1 MRRPDLDDFE
11 REMRDHVEE
20 DTQENLARGMA
31 PDEARAAAIRKFGNP
46 VRVKED
52 VRAVWV
58 PRWADQIGQDVR
70 DAARRLR
77 RHPGF
82 ALVIVA
88 TLALG
93 IALPTAIYSVVN
105 AVLLRPLS
113 YAHPDRLVWPTTRS
127 ERDANRGGP
136 ASAVE
141 ILNEIDFYT
150 WQQESVSFDHL
161 VAYIQGDSTIAGDGE
176 ALRVRVLSASEGFW
190 DISGGRAVAGVLPS
204 PADREALVVSHRLF
218 VERFGSDPSVIGRAI
233 SLDGQQMTITA
244 VLAPDF
250 NPQLPAMRFGA
261 ALSGRI
267 EPDVFRGMRIN
278 PPPRTR
284 DQKTQIRILQAIGQ
298 LKEGV
303 TIEQARAELNTVHKR
318 AQQLAAPFGLSTVL
332 LTPLHERLV
341 GASRRALTLLL
352 AAGFCVLLITCAN
365 VANLLLSR
373 SAARQKEIALRMSV
387 GGGPLRVIRQLL
399 AESIAYAL
407 IGGAAGVLLATW
419 LLSVVVSVIGPAVPR
434 LLETTVDLR
443 VLGFA
448 LAVSLGTALVFG
460 MGPAINLA
468 CTSAQDV
475 LKEGTRTSSVAR
487 PRRITGRVMIAMQ
500 LALTVVLL
508 TGAGL
513 MLKSIWR
520 MTSYPDGFSPDE
532 ILTLRVD
539 FRGPAYRQRES
550 RQQLGQSLLAR
561 AEALPGVREAAITT
575 LGESMMLLIKEGEK
589 GPPEN
594 RESRATPVNTI
605 SPGFPR
611 TMGMKVV
618 HGRGFEDIE
627 PVPVVLINEAL
638 AARDYAGA
646 DPIGQRIRL
655 PWLGE
660 DVLGTIAGV
669 VSNMKYTRIDADMKP
684 EVFFHTAQT
693 ELFGVTLVLR
703 IDGDPIAAAPT
714 VRNALASVDPTQSI
728 FAVQTMEQTLA
739 ESIAPRRFNV
749 LLLGTFAFVAAFLAV
764 LGVYGVVA
772 HAVAERTHEIG
783 IRLALGAERR
793 RVVGM
798 IVSEAMLSVVAGV
811 AIGTAA
817 AVGAT
822 SLIAD
827 LLYGIE
833 ARDPQTFVAATLVLT
848 AIAFVACAA
857 PALRAA
863 VVDPAVA
870 LRSE

>member
-1 MRRPDLDDFE
+1 MRRPDLDDLD
-11 REMRDHVEE
+11 RELRDHVEE
-20 DTQENLARGMA
+20 DTQENIARGMA

-58 PRWADQIGQDVR
+58 PRWADQIGQDAR

-93 IALPTAIYSVVN
+93 IALPTAIYSVVD

-113 YAHPDRLVWPTTRS
+113 YPHPDRLVWPTTQSLR
-127 ERDANRGGP
+127 ERRGSREP
-136 ASAVE
+136 INIE
-141 ILNEIDFYT
+141 ILNEIDFHT
-150 WQQESVSFDHL
+150 WQQQSTSFDHL
-161 VAYIQGDSTIAGDGE
+161 VAYQQVDATMIAGGE
-176 ALRVRVLSASEGFW
+176 ASRVRIVAASAGFW
-190 DISGGRAVAGVLPS
+190 ELSGARIALGALPLA
-204 PADREALVVSHRLF
+204 ADREGIVLSHHLF
-218 VERFGSDPSVIGRAI
+218 IDRFHSDPTIIGRAI
-233 SLDGQQMTITA
+233 ALDGRQMTIAA
-244 VLAPDF
+244 VLAEDF
-250 NPQLPAMRFGA
+250 HPQLPAMPWGA
-261 ALSGRI
+261 SFDRS
-267 EPDVFRGMRIN
+267 EPGAFLGMRIN
-278 PPPRTR
+278 PPPSTIDRS
-284 DQKTQIRILQAIGQ
+284 TQVRLFQAIGQ
-298 LKEGV
+298 LKDGV
-303 TIEQARAELNTVHKR
+303 TIEQARAELNTIHDR
-318 AQQLAAPFGLSTVL
+318 AQQIRAPFGASTVE

-399 AESIAYAL
+399 AESVAYAL
-407 IGGAAGVLLATW
+407 IGGAAGVFLATW
-419 LLSVVVSVIGPAVPR
+419 LVNVVVSIIGPAVPR

-448 LAVSLGTALVFG
+448 IAISLSTALLFG
-460 MGPAINLA
+460 MGPAIGLA
-468 CTSAQDV
+468 RTNAQDV
-475 LKEGTRTSSVAR
+475 LKEGARTASIAR
-487 PRRITGRVMIAMQ
+487 PRRVAGRMMIAVQ
-500 LALTVVLL
+500 LALTIVLL
-508 TGAGL
+508 IGAGL
-513 MLKSIWR
+513 MLKGMWR
-520 MTSYPDGFSPDE
+520 MTSYPEGFAPDR
-532 ILTLRVD
+532 ILTLRVE
-539 FRGPAYRQRES
+539 FNGAKYRQQGPRHDFAAA
-550 RQQLGQSLLAR
+550 LLAR
-561 AEALPGVREAAITT
+561 ARQLPGVRDAGMTT
-575 LGESMMLLIKEGEK
+575 GANATMQFVREGEAR
-589 GPPEN
+589 PLNPE
-594 RESRATPVNTI
+594 SHAASFSSI
-605 SPGFPR
+605 SEGFPR
-611 TMGMKVV
+611 VLGMKIVR
-618 HGRGFEDIE
+618 GRSFEDVE
-627 PVPVVLINEAL
+627 SGHVLLINEAL
-638 AARDYAGA
+638 ARREYGDL
-646 DPIGQRIRL
+646 DPIDQRVRL

-660 DVLGTIAGV
+660 GGLGRIVGV
-669 VSNMKYTRIDADMKP
+669 VADMKYAQIDADATP
-684 EVFFHTAQT
+684 EVFFHAAQND
-693 ELFGVTLVLR
+693 LFGVTLALR
-703 IDGDPIAAAPT
+703 IDGDPLAAAPT
-714 VRNALASVDPTQSI
+714 IRNALAAVDPTQSI

-739 ESIAPRRFNV
+739 ESIAPRRFNL

-798 IVSEAMLSVVAGV
+798 IVSEAMLSVIAGV

-827 LLYGIE
+827 LLYGVG
-833 ARDPQTFVAATLVLT
+833 ARDPQTFVASTLLLT